1 MPKAQVGKRLQL
13 LRNKAELS
21 ITELGRRAG
30 VSAGMISQVERGL
43 TNPSIKTLDRLRIAL
58 SVPLTALFDE
68 ESPVAHST
76 DQPDFVRKAGDRRS
90 FPVGRQ
96 GLIKELLTPAGQHE
110 LQVMIIR
117 IPGHA
122 ADKEMLMGEG
132 EKAGLVLKGRISLE
146 VDGKIAEL
154 AEGDSFQFS
163 SMQSHSFRNPDNHEA
178 QILWIMAVR
187 STPAH
192 F

>member
-43 TNPSIKTLDRLRIAL
+43 TNPSIKTLDRLRMAL

-68 ESPVAHST
+68 EAPVAST
-76 DQPDFVRKAGDRRS
+76 DQPAFVRKAGDRRS
-90 FPVGRQ
+90 FPVGRH
-96 GLIKELLTPAGQHE
+96 GLIKELLTPTGQHE

-122 ADKEMLMGEG
+122 AD
-132 EKAGLVLKGRISLE
+132 
-146 VDGKIAEL
+146 
-154 AEGDSFQFS
+154 
-163 SMQSHSFRNPDNHEA
+163 
-178 QILWIMAVR
+178 
-187 STPAH
+187 
-192 F
+192 